1 MNSKSLK
8 IAITG
13 IRGIPACYGGFETF
27 AEELSSRLV
36 ERGHEV
42 VVYGRS
48 HVIDYKHEYFNG
60 VKIKLISAPR
70 HKYFETPLHTLKCL
84 IDILKNPVDVVLVCN
99 AANSPFIWLTRF
111 SGTPILINL
120 DGIERKRA
128 KWNWLGRLWYRFGEI
143 SSVLFSTKMIADA
156 EVIRD
161 YYLKTYK
168 RDSIV
173 LRYGFSDREEI
184 VRKKLASVEG
194 PRTCFEN
201 TEEPFKD
208 LQIAPGN
215 YLLYVSRLER
225 ENNAHVVIEAYN
237 KLHKSLKTRPL
248 VIVGDAPYAR
258 EYIASLKEQAGENI
272 IFAGSYFGE
281 GYRKLQLAAY
291 LYIQAT
297 EVGGT
302 HPALVEAQGYA
313 NCVIANNT
321 PENAEVL
328 KDAGLYY
335 EKNNPDSL
343 CEQLEALIQ
352 NPEIVYLYR
361 KKAREQAL
369 RLYSW
374 DEITSGY
381 EDLFRRVAN

>member
-1 MNSKSLK
+1 M
-8 IAITG
+8 
-13 IRGIPACYGGFETF
+13 
-27 AEELSSRLV
+27 
-36 ERGHEV
+36 

-48 HVIDYKHEYFNG
+48 HVIDYKEEYFNG
-60 VKIKLISAPR
+60 VKIKLISAPK
-70 HKYFETPLHTLKCL
+70 HKYFETPFHTLKCL

-99 AANSPFIWLTRF
+99 AANSPFIWLTRL

-128 KWNWLGRLWYRFGEI
+128 KWNCLGRLWYLFGEI

-156 EVIRD
+156 EVIRE

-173 LRYGFSDREEI
+173 LRYGFSDREA
-184 VRKKLASVEG
+184 VVQKKLLSVDG
-194 PRTCFEN
+194 PKTCFEN
-201 TEEPFKD
+201 TEQPFKN

-237 KLHKSLKTRPL
+237 KLAKHLKTRPL

-258 EYIASLKEQAGENI
+258 EYIASLKEQAGESI

-281 GYRKLQLAAY
+281 EYRKLQLAAY

-321 PENAEVL
+321 PENVEVL
-328 KDAGLYY
+328 KDVGLYY
-335 EKNNPDSL
+335 EKNDADSL
-343 CEQLEALIQ
+343 SEQLSILIQ
-352 NPEIVYLYR
+352 DQELVYSYR

-381 EDLFRRVAN
+381 EDLFRSVVR

>member
-1 MNSKSLK
+1 MESKSLK
-8 IAITG
+8 IAISG

-27 AEELSSRLV
+27 AEELSQRLV
-36 ERGHEV
+36 EKGHQV

-48 HVIDYKHEYFNG
+48 HVIDYKDEYFNG

-84 IDILKNPVDVVLVCN
+84 IDILKNPVDVVLICN
-99 AANSPFIWLTRF
+99 AANSPFIWLTRI

-156 EVIRD
+156 EVIRE
-161 YYLKTYK
+161 YYLKTY
-168 RDSIV
+168 RRNSVV
-173 LRYGFSDREEI
+173 LRYGFSDRKEVVE
-184 VRKKLASVEG
+184 KKLASLDG
-194 PRTCFEN
+194 PNTCLEK
-201 TEEPFKD
+201 TDAPFKD
-208 LQIAPGN
+208 LAITPGN
-215 YLLYVSRLER
+215 YLLYVSRLEP

-237 KLHKSLKTRPL
+237 KLPKALKTRPL
-248 VIVGDAPYAR
+248 VIVGGAPYAQ
-258 EYIASLKEQAGENI
+258 EYIANLKKMAGENI

-313 NCVIANNT
+313 NCVVANST
-321 PENAEVL
+321 PENIEVL
-328 KDAGLYY
+328 RDAGVYY
-335 EKNNPDSL
+335 EKNDADSL

-352 NPEIVYLYR
+352 NPEIVYLCR
-361 KKAREQAL
+361 KKARKQAL
-369 RLYSW
+369 SLYSW

-381 EDLFRRVAN
+381 EELFRSVVA